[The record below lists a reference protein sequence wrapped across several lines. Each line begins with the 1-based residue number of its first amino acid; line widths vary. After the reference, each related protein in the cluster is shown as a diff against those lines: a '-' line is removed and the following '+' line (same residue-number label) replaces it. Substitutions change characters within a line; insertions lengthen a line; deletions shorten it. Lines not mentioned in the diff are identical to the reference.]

1 MTIQNPPKENHHEEL
16 RFTTVICQ
24 SELEQTL
31 RTGAQKLLQ
40 AALEAEVE
48 NYLQAHRAE
57 RDSAGRCLVV
67 RNGYAAVRHVQT
79 GLGAAGSAGAAR
91 Q

>member
-16 RFTTVICQ
+16 RFTTAICQ

-31 RTGAQKLLQ
+31 RIGAQKLLQ

-48 NYLQAHRAE
+48 NYLEAHRAE
-57 RDSAGRCLVV
+57 RDTAGR
-67 RNGYAAVRHVQT
+67 R
-79 GLGAAGSAGAAR
+79 LGRAQWVCRRAAGSNWARAG
-91 Q
+91 